1 MIALFSVLLAF
12 LAPQTNALISGDL
25 NCTTYN
31 GTFFVYSPAATACS
45 NALGDSSCAV
55 LYPVAVAADG
65 YPAPGNNAERP
76 RPCYTT
82 AAATPAAVV
91 QDMKNA
97 AMNSCA
103 KTCGLCCQT
112 SAYNCPNVAC
122 ESCITHNYY
131 KNESELLAYINLKCT
146 PHIESNTNTTIVSI
160 PDPRLNCATITS
172 SQCLSSQWRSIIAVD
187 CPSACGFCNE
197 GGCVDAVVDCA
208 NDRSICTAVGMQDFV
223 NTYCQK
229 TCQRCASSTTAS
241 SGTGPCSTYIADS
254 STNCRS
260 WTANGF
266 CTNTFYTIAQRR
278 AYCATSCR
286 IC

>member
-25 NCTTYN
+25 NCTNYN

-45 NALGDSSCAV
+45 NAIGDSACAV

-97 AMNSCA
+97 AMSSCA

-112 SAYNCPNVAC
+112 SAYNCPNVA
-122 ESCITHNYY
+122 Y
-131 KNESELLAYINLKCT
+131 
-146 PHIESNTNTTIVSI
+146 
-160 PDPRLNCATITS
+160 PRLNCATITA
-172 SQCLSSQWRSIIAVD
+172 SQCLSSQWRTIIAVD

-208 NDRSICTAVGMQDFV
+208 NDRSICGTVGMQDFV

-241 SGTGPCSTYIADS
+241 SGTGTCSSYVADS

-260 WTANGF
+260 WAANGF
-266 CTNTFYTIAQRR
+266 CTNTFYTVAQRR
-278 AYCATSCR
+278 AYCGTSCR